1 MFQEKPGIIIE
12 FQGKSFAVT
21 DPNEIQFIQ
30 TLISDNNTLR
40 MKNVSLIMNQSGEKY
55 QEALKLIDYVSG
67 ELAELIS
74 ELAILKNDVDRGLKH

>member
-1 MFQEKPGIIIE
+1 MFEEKPGIIIE

-40 MKNVSLIMNQSGEKY
+40 MKNVSLTMNQSGEKY